1 MVATESSLFLGTSM
15 NRIMMYSH
23 LQEPSAYVKSVYTKK
38 FGPITSITVGDG
50 MLVASEDEAI
60 YIWNELDPS
69 RLLGHLTSDSDFG
82 HVTQILVKDGSLF
95 ASY

>member
-1 MVATESSLFLGTSM
+1 M

-23 LQEPSAYVKSVYTKK
+23 LDEPSIYVKSVYTKR
-38 FGPITSITVGDG
+38 FGPITSIAVGDG
-50 MLVASEDEAI
+50 RLVASEEEDI

-69 RLLGHLTSDSDFG
+69 RLLGHLKSDSEFG
-82 HVTQILVKDGSLF
+82 QVTKILVKDGTLF